1 MFLLSFTKRPVCHTV
16 SYATVRSRNIA
27 PVFQLI
33 MEALFNVC
41 CEGSNVITGAM
52 TFLEAGLV
60 WTKGIF
66 CGFCNAAKCEALEKL
81 ETDT

>member
-1 MFLLSFTKRPVCHTV
+1 
-16 SYATVRSRNIA
+16 
-27 PVFQLI
+27 